1 MSPVDEWPPP
11 EGEDPE
17 EEPVHPNPDDELV
30 DELLWSVT
38 EDRPQREVLIARLEA
53 RDYERFIDLEFE
65 QNVRFVADW
74 LCHVRV
80 LYRDECHEPGEIV
93 ETWAPVGVIPLE
105 VLVTPEGDD
114 TAGWLLK
121 NRPDAQLARVYEV
134 VGVRKPSRE
143 VRIQMEIL
151 DTDALIIGR
160 GQTYLGDDGEVL
172 LIQHSWLTTDHVLA
186 YERNLLWE
194 QELADGP
201 DV

>member
-1 MSPVDEWPPP
+1 
-11 EGEDPE
+11 
-17 EEPVHPNPDDELV
+17 V

-53 RDYERFIDLEFE
+53 RDYESLIDHEFE

-80 LYRDECHEPGEIV
+80 LYRDEYHEPAEIV

-105 VLVTPEGDD
+105 VLVTPERDD

-134 VGVRKPSRE
+134 VGVRKPSEE
-143 VRIQMEIL
+143 VRIQMEIM

-160 GQTYLGDDGEVL
+160 GQTYLGEDGEVL

-186 YERNLLWE
+186 CERNLLWE
-194 QELADGP
+194 RELESGSQWEED
-201 DV
+201 DR